1 MKKIMRNQQASLKN
15 LEQHVVQIS
24 RSLVE
29 CPQGSLPSKMEVNP
43 PKSLKA
49 IILRSGKELPPPYEK
64 QFEPKSV
71 VRKENELRK
80 EKDSDWS

>member
-1 MKKIMRNQQASLKN
+1 
-15 LEQHVVQIS
+15 
-24 RSLVE
+24 
-29 CPQGSLPSKMEVNP
+29 MEVNP